1 MQKVLPT
8 FERAPTKNP
17 ENQVNEHFKS
27 LFRRIEMKQQTKP
40 ATFQQQ
46 QQQQQQL

>member
-1 MQKVLPT
+1 MRV
-8 FERAPTKNP
+8 EARAQNAKSVAYIRARAHQNP

-40 ATFQQQ
+40 ATFQ
-46 QQQQQQL
+46 